1 MRMETCWCDSKV
13 ATQPVDVL
21 HESYIHLQSPLPGGL
36 LCMSDINAGT
46 PGARQGVSV
55 RDVGERESSFKVR
68 VLRGMGTEEP
78 CGSLETHMHCAFL
91 LSGGG
96 MRFSGDMEPTL

>member
-1 MRMETCWCDSKV
+1 MRMEPCWCDSKM

-21 HESYIHLQSPLPGGL
+21 HKSHIHLQSPLPGGL

-46 PGARQGVSV
+46 PGAGQGESF
-55 RDVGERESSFKVR
+55 RDVRGERKLSEYEWSGVWAQRSLV
-68 VLRGMGTEEP
+68 
-78 CGSLETHMHCAFL
+78 GSLETHMPHAFL

-96 MRFSGDMEPTL
+96 MGSSGDMEPTQ